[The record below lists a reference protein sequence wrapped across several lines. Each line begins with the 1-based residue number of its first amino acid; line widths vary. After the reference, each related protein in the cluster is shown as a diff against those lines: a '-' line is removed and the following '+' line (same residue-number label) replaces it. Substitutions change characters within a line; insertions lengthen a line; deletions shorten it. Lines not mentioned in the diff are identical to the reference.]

1 MYHDTPAVD
10 ILVDGHVHTR
20 FCRHAVGEM
29 EDYVRAA
36 IGKGLREICFLEH
49 MESGISY
56 PERTWLTEADFD
68 AYFAE
73 GRRLQQTYRE
83 KIAIGLGVEVG
94 YNPEY
99 CDELRERL
107 AGRQWSRI
115 GLSFHYA
122 RIPGDQDHLNLVSRK
137 AENIRRAGEFGAER
151 LLKDYIE
158 VLMKA
163 VQDLPATV
171 LCHLDAALRYL
182 PGLTWSESHLEQV
195 DRLLAAVKSRGM
207 AVEINTSGLP
217 VRGEPFPSRLILRM
231 VIGHGIPL
239 VAGSDAHRPE
249 DVGRHFEL
257 IEDHIR
263 KAVSP

>member
-1 MYHDTPAVD
+1 MADNTPAVD
-10 ILVDGHVHTR
+10 ILADGHVHTR

-29 EDYVRAA
+29 EDYVQAA
-36 IGKGLREICFLEH
+36 IARGLREICFLEH

-73 GRRLQQTYRE
+73 GRRLQRTYRE
-83 KIAIGLGVEVG
+83 KIVIGLGVEVG
-94 YNPEY
+94 YNPE
-99 CDELRERL
+99 CCAELRERL
-107 AGRQWSRI
+107 AGRQWSRV

-122 RIPGDQDHLNLVSRK
+122 RIPGDRDHLNLVSRK

-151 LLKDYIE
+151 LLKEYFE
-158 VLMKA
+158 VLIEA
-163 VQDLPATV
+163 VQELPATV

-182 PGLTWSESHLEQV
+182 PGLTWSESHLQQA

-217 VRGEPFPSRLILRM
+217 VRGEPFPSRLLLGM

-257 IEDHIR
+257 IADHVE

>member
-151 LLKDYIE
+151 LLNGYVE
-158 VLMKA
+158 VLLKA

-171 LCHLDAALRYL
+171 LCHLDAALRSSPRADL
-182 PGLTWSESHLEQV
+182 VGVTSRADRPTARGRQGPGHGGRDKHLGPAGPG
-195 DRLLAAVKSRGM
+195 RTL
-207 AVEINTSGLP
+207 
-217 VRGEPFPSRLILRM
+217 PFPSDPP
-231 VIGHGIPL
+231 HG
-239 VAGSDAHRPE
+239 HRPRHPIGCRI
-249 DVGRHFEL
+249 GRPPARGCRPPFRV
-257 IEDHIR
+257 D
-263 KAVSP
+263 